1 MQVDQQKSRKL
12 YEALINGQAV
22 NEYVFKDSGLVP
34 NPLYEEL
41 FSNLDRYYRDLYSNI
56 GFELVMRDGF
66 AYIRSYNADESQND
80 AVRKVQGLLLV
91 LGRGVTELG
100 YQFELLTDPNAGV
113 SLEILEQISQG
124 DDKQEILAACDLKGG
139 LAPNIDKI
147 LGKRGIAF
155 QNAKGNWVLS
165 NAGNAFFSELFSGV
179 TNS

>member
-1 MQVDQQKSRKL
+1 MAKTLKMRLSDYLEKVVAGKP
-12 YEALINGQAV
+12 V
-22 NEYVFKDSGLVP
+22 NYGAFEKQL
-34 NPLYEEL
+34 EL
-41 FSNLDRYYRDLYSNI
+41 AGIADRQRRDLYSNI
-56 GFELVMRDGF
+56 GFELVMREGF

-113 SLEILEQISQG
+113 RLEILVQVSQG
-124 DDKQEILAACDLKGG
+124 DDKQEILSACDLKGG
-139 LAPNIDKI
+139 LASNIDKI

-165 NAGNAFFSELFSGV
+165 NAGSAFKQ
-179 TNS
+179 